1 MDDGRPP
8 AAPPWRLFDPCP
20 CGSSRQFVGCCLTR
34 GQGLYV
40 QVPPLLPKAPATG
53 YAHPRCYLRH
63 TRDCSTDI
71 SAEHFIS
78 KVLLEAMG
86 GSIEFTGLPWKAP
99 DEVAT
104 LRPNNLVSNIL
115 CSRHNNALS
124 PLDAAA
130 GRTFRIL
137 QEISRDIAPHNPS
150 QAMDG
155 RWFLVSGEAL
165 ELWCLKTLFG
175 MFHAKIA
182 THNGMRLIETHT
194 LDTDRFLHALRH
206 RGLPVPCGLYLQA
219 AKGGIISDVHE
230 SVSVSPIGSEDG
242 KRVVGVTVGLNRLS
256 FQVVLNPGGI
266 NFGLMR
272 QQALY
277 HPWQLLFRNSFRQH
291 MLVMTWRDRQAA
303 AQVVEF
309 STEAPAAT

>member
-1 MDDGRPP
+1 MTP
-8 AAPPWRLFDPCP
+8 
-20 CGSSRQFVGCCLTR
+20 

-40 QVPPLLPKAPATG
+40 QVPPLLPKTPQTG
-53 YAHPRCYLRH
+53 YAHPRCYLRL

-86 GSIEFTGLPWKAP
+86 GFIEFTGLPWKAP
-99 DEVAT
+99 GEVAT

-137 QEISRDIAPHNPS
+137 QEISGDIAPYNPS
-150 QAMDG
+150 QTTDG

-175 MFHAKIA
+175 LFHAKIA

-194 LDTDRFLHALRH
+194 LDTAQFLHALHR
-206 RGLPVPCGLYLQA
+206 RGLPAPCGLYLQA
-219 AKGGIISDVHE
+219 AKRGVITDVHE
-230 SVSVSPIGSEDG
+230 SVSVSPMGSEDG
-242 KRVVGVTVGLNRLS
+242 KCVVGVTVGLNRLS
-256 FQVVLNPGGI
+256 FPVVLNPGGI
-266 NFGLMR
+266 NFDLMKH
-272 QQALY
+272 QAVY
-277 HPWQLLFRNSFRQH
+277 HPWQLLFRNRFRQH

-303 AQVVEF
+303 DQVAEF
-309 STEAPAAT
+309 STEAPVVTK

>member
-1 MDDGRPP
+1 MTP
-8 AAPPWRLFDPCP
+8 
-20 CGSSRQFVGCCLTR
+20 

-63 TRDCSTDI
+63 TCDCSTDI

-86 GSIEFTGLPWKAP
+86 GTIEFTGLPGKAP
-99 DEVAT
+99 GEVAT

-137 QEISRDIAPHNPS
+137 QEVSRDITPNNPS
-150 QAMDG
+150 QATG
-155 RWFLVSGEAL
+155 KRWFLASGEAL
-165 ELWCLKTLFG
+165 ELWSLKTLFG
-175 MFHAKIA
+175 LFHAKIA
-182 THNGMRLIETHT
+182 TQGGIRLIETHT
-194 LDTDRFLHALRH
+194 LDTEQFVYALRH
-206 RGLPVPCGLYLQA
+206 RFLPAPCGLYLQA
-219 AKGGIISDVHE
+219 AKGGIIEDVHE
-230 SVSVSPIGSEDG
+230 NVSVSPMGSEDG
-242 KRVVGVTVGLNRLS
+242 KRIIGVTVGLNRLN
-256 FQVVLNPGGI
+256 FHVVLNSGGI
-266 NFGLMR
+266 DFGLMR

-277 HPWQLLFRNSFRQH
+277 HPWQLLFRNRFRQH
-291 MLVMTWRDRQAA
+291 MLVMTWRDQQAA
-303 AQVVEF
+303 DQVVEF
-309 STEAPAAT
+309 STEEPAAT